1 MLFAM
6 NHNEPLHQK
15 PLLGILQGR
24 LLPRKALLEL
34 ADSEG
39 VFAVAITP
47 DSEID
52 PQAQIIKNVIS
63 VRSGQIIALASAP
76 FPRVVYDM
84 QFSKGKG
91 KKRREHFR
99 EITRALHDA
108 GSHFINP
115 FDSLG
120 LVNDKVFF
128 GELMARNGISS
139 PRCHA
144 YNKKSLEKMLA
155 EHASVFIKPVSGN
168 QGFGIITATRSKS
181 GIELMYIIVASC
193 GTEIERT
200 QRWYKPE
207 NVFAAIEDIRLAE
220 GWSKSSYFLQ
230 AAVDYFAWNGRWTWL
245 RISVQRAS
253 GGRLE
258 IVGTVFNYLHCSEY
272 GGRHD
277 DPQILYA
284 KIAENCD
291 KSAREIESACS
302 QIALA
307 AHRVLEDE
315 IELQIGELGMDV
327 IVDNHGVPHML
338 EANNKQG
345 NLIYW
350 DPQYA
355 GTQNP
360 GGFIN
365 PDFNDYARSL
375 DVNRNQAILQYAE
388 FLAN

>member
-1 MLFAM
+1 M
-6 NHNEPLHQK
+6 
-15 PLLGILQGR
+15 
-24 LLPRKALLEL
+24 LEL
-34 ADSEG
+34 ANSQG
-39 VFAVAITP
+39 IFAVAITP

-52 PQAQIIKNVIS
+52 TKNQTIKNVLAVREGQAVALES
-63 VRSGQIIALASAP
+63 VS

-84 QFSKGKG
+84 QFSKGKS
-91 KKRREHFR
+91 KKRREHFSGIAR
-99 EITRALHDA
+99 VLHGA

-128 GELMARNGISS
+128 GELMSRSGISS
-139 PRCHA
+139 PSCHA

-168 QGFGIITATRSKS
+168 RGFGIITTTRSES
-181 GIELMYIIVASC
+181 GIELMYLIRASC

-200 QRWYKPE
+200 QRWYKSE
-207 NVFAAIEDIRLAE
+207 NVFAAAEDIRSAE
-220 GWSKSSYFLQ
+220 GWSKSGYFLQ
-230 AAVDYFAWNGRWTWL
+230 PSVDCFAWNGRWTWL
-245 RISVQRAS
+245 RVSVQRAS

-258 IVGTVFNYLHCSEY
+258 VVGTVLNYLHCSEY

-284 KIAENCD
+284 KIAETCD
-291 KSAREIESACS
+291 KSAQEIESACARV
-302 QIALA
+302 ALA
-307 AHRVLEDE
+307 THQILEDE
-315 IELQIGELGMDV
+315 IEFKIGELGMD
-327 IVDNHGVPHML
+327 ILVDNDGVPHIL

-360 GGFIN
+360 GGFVN

-375 DVNRNQAILQYAE
+375 DVNRDKAILQYAE
-388 FLAN
+388 FLAS